1 LRTGSSCCATGS
13 RASRHLGQFDHGSR
27 LLASV
32 CEFHR
37 HKAGDRDSEMEWP
50 NNRLQTGQ
58 RPGERIDRNN
68 IPITC
73 GSQRREAESSK
84 KKGSDYTVMA
94 VTAPVLGFEQSVDR
108 LLPQYSRT
116 AVCPHDA
123 AAHSRSTRPEA
134 EGSGSS
140 IVKCRRRDT
149 IPASNRDALLCRRRL
164 CGVELAVALL
174 DVAGPLMPSNGGA
187 DMVGARALACS
198 GDFLLRFAG
207 C

>member
-1 LRTGSSCCATGS
+1 MRTGSSCCATGS

-84 KKGSDYTVMA
+84 NKGSDYTVIA
-94 VTAPVLGFEQSVDR
+94 VTAPVLGFEQSVAVFYPSTLERPFAHTTQPHIADR
-108 LLPQYSRT
+108 P
-116 AVCPHDA
+116 
-123 AAHSRSTRPEA
+123 
-134 EGSGSS
+134 
-140 IVKCRRRDT
+140 IRRQRD
-149 IPASNRDALLCRRRL
+149 P
-164 CGVELAVALL
+164 
-174 DVAGPLMPSNGGA
+174 GPVS
-187 DMVGARALACS
+187 
-198 GDFLLRFAG
+198 
-207 C
+207 